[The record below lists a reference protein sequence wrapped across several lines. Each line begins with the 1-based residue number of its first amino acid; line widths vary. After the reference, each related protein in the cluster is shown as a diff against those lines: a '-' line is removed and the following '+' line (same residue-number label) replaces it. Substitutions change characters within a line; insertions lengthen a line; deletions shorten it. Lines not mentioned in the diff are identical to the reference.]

1 MSATLEI
8 PNGEP
13 IVLDT
18 NPGVA
23 AGNPFVFQ
31 LDPGGGDKSAAFQV
45 TGTLTSLSADLQI
58 SLDGG
63 TTWTTTNAAALVAAT
78 PAKVITPVIGGAL
91 YRFNYTAGAAAI
103 VTRVVAN

>member
-1 MSATLEI
+1 VSTSIEV

-13 IVLDT
+13 IVIDT

-31 LDPGGGDKSAAFQV
+31 LDPGGGDKSAVFQT
-45 TGTLTSLSADLQI
+45 TGTLTSLSADLQV

-63 TTWTTTNAAALVAAT
+63 TTWTTTNAAAIVAAT
-78 PAKVITPVIGGAL
+78 PVKVITPVIGGAL
-91 YRFNYTAGAAAI
+91 YRFNYTAGGTTI

>member
-1 MSATLEI
+1 MSFAI
-8 PNGEP
+8 PNGVP
-13 IVLDT
+13 IVIDT

-23 AGNPFVFQ
+23 AGNSFVFQ
-31 LDPGGGDKSAAFQV
+31 LNPDGTDFSAVFQV
-45 TGTLTSLSADLQI
+45 TGTLTSLSADLQV

-63 TTWTTTNAAALVAAT
+63 TTWNTISATALTAAA

-91 YRFNYTAGAAAI
+91 YRFNYTAGAAAT

>member
-1 MSATLEI
+1 MSFSI
-8 PNGEP
+8 PNGVS
-13 IVLDT
+13 IVIDT

-23 AGNPFVFQ
+23 AGNVFVFQ
-31 LDPGGGDKSAAFQV
+31 TTEGTDFSAVFQV

-63 TTWTTTNAAALVAAT
+63 TTWNTITATALVAAT
-78 PAKVITPVIGGAL
+78 PVKVITPVIAGAL
-91 YRFNYTAGAAAI
+91 YRFNYTAGAAAT